1 MVLRRGRR
9 RRYVARL
16 GVCLA
21 LLVAACA
28 GRSRTSAAAR
38 ARRAR
43 VAPGGSALLL
53 FVHFEDE
60 VAGGRRQ
67 AWAARREASRL
78 AALLAAHGGGRVA
91 VAGTGLDY
99 YEKRRDLA
107 LGGAAAFV
115 AVGGAVNAT
124 SRPRYDEAR
133 ARNAALRRA
142 GPRGA
147 GGLRIAGVVFASAR
161 AACLGAGGRGL
172 FFRFAPKGIDD
183 RYEQTC
189 DGALRPPSQ
198 PAPRDNWSGDLVPR
212 VGGAPKAAHGG
223 APVWPALVFSCWSPL
238 TAVNA
243 WHLFGELS
251 LDDDAARGFRPAAVP
266 ALKFRVAVRHMGE
279 CDAPAPV
286 MLVLDVHRRVQSSI
300 YGGKAV
306 VIYDGAAAVAPAPDG
321 GAALGRRRAPLA
333 PNRSDAALRLFGDF
347 PAAAPKHVRCCG
359 EEEDPGGC
367 VWRPTLLER
376 TEGSGTAEAL
386 ERAAAQQEA
395 AVLRGEASWIERR
408 EGKKEEPSSRDAK
421 NLRSAILEE
430 IVRRREVEIAALK
443 NAEADPLY
451 VADLGDDDGA
461 KRLKAE
467 AKAAFTRIVTLPKVI
482 PANATAPWASAIP
495 RVIFQ
500 TFRSRSVP
508 FRLHEAVMS
517 WSRANPAYEHRIFD
531 DDDMGAFV
539 VETFGWD
546 SREIRALNA
555 APRRCE
561 IDHGFGDRLVVA
573 LGGPPRFDVSQ
584 WAFAAP
590 PGHRVLAA
598 AAALAVDNLLRSSGN
613 LPRKRGAKK
622 AGAFPKNFTARPPN
636 VVPVFRGLRRVF
648 REDPPAALAASEP
661 ALAAAAARDRE
672 TEGGYDVEA
681 RWECPVANV
690 NQIGDEGL
698 AGPPVL
704 QAALEAVAYADA
716 GVGAKLK
723 LPTVLL
729 SSDERLQFARKDGS
743 PDPAVARATAN
754 RPLSLAERFA
764 VRAAFRELVSLRP
777 PEFGRAINSKYAD
790 EQSYKDD
797 LATAGVKHWSDAW
810 AEYDM
815 GIYNILNPQTPPT
828 PNPTPEV
835 PETPAPT
842 PPSSTAADAAAK
854 VEALWAPA
862 SATTSSLRLALSN
875 VEVALTLLRERG
887 RYFVAAEECAGL
899 LRAAPPEDDNGRDA
913 YTTALTRC
921 VEARAFLA
929 ERTSSFAGAKDELRR
944 VDAVLAAAL
953 DGVRA
958 ALAARADRF
967 GDAALL
973 RDGKWRAAAADD
985 DARAWLW
992 GACAVVAGAADDD
1005 DDARNSDDDDAPD
1018 HLEPLRTATTG
1029 GRAVDALRGADAAAG
1044 DGSRTATRSR
1054 SRRRRGLRAAPARAA
1069 DARGL

>member
-21 LLVAACA
+21 LLVAAWCA
-28 GRSRTSAAAR
+28 VTFVSLRHAAGEGGEALLMPPGGGGVRGARGAAEAPREAALAR
-38 ARRAR
+38 ACAQR
-43 VAPGGSALLL
+43 
-53 FVHFEDE
+53 
-60 VAGGRRQ
+60 
-67 AWAARREASRL
+67 W
-78 AALLAAHGGGRVA
+78 
-91 VAGTGLDY
+91 
-99 YEKRRDLA
+99 
-107 LGGAAAFV
+107 
-115 AVGGAVNAT
+115 
-124 SRPRYDEAR
+124 
-133 ARNAALRRA
+133 ALRT
-142 GPRGA
+142 GD
-147 GGLRIAGVVFASAR
+147 S
-161 AACLGAGGRGL
+161 LGAGGRGL

-198 PAPRDNWSGDLVPR
+198 P
-212 VGGAPKAAHGG
+212 
-223 APVWPALVFSCWSPL
+223 
-238 TAVNA
+238 
-243 WHLFGELS
+243 
-251 LDDDAARGFRPAAVP
+251 
-266 ALKFRVAVRHMGE
+266 
-279 CDAPAPV
+279 
-286 MLVLDVHRRVQSSI
+286 
-300 YGGKAV
+300 
-306 VIYDGAAAVAPAPDG
+306 GAAGQLERRPLVHLRRQG
-321 GAALGRRRAPLA
+321 RRHLRRRGRRRAGAGRRRRSAGAPLA

-408 EGKKEEPSSRDAK
+408 EGKKVRRDPAEALARLRDAAREEDVPEDPRDAFRRSWARKRRARGRRVLGEEEPSSRDAK

-482 PANATAPWASAIP
+482 PANATAPWKTAIP

-555 APRRCE
+555 APGARARTSSATS
-561 IDHGFGDRLVVA
+561 G
-573 LGGPPRFDVSQ
+573 
-584 WAFAAP
+584 
-590 PGHRVLAA
+590 
-598 AAALAVDNLLRSSGN
+598 AALAVDNLLRSSGN

-648 REDPPAALAASEP
+648 REDPPADLAAEP

-704 QAALEAVAYADA
+704 QAALEA
-716 GVGAKLK
+716 
-723 LPTVLL
+723 
-729 SSDERLQFARKDGS
+729 FARKDGS

-764 VRAAFRELVSLRP
+764 VRAAFHELVSLRP
-777 PEFGRAINSKYAD
+777 PEFGAAINSKYAD

-815 GIYNILNPQTPPT
+815 GI
-828 PNPTPEV
+828 
-835 PETPAPT
+835 
-842 PPSSTAADAAAK
+842 
-854 VEALWAPA
+854 
-862 SATTSSLRLALSN
+862 
-875 VEVALTLLRERG
+875 
-887 RYFVAAEECAGL
+887 
-899 LRAAPPEDDNGRDA
+899 
-913 YTTALTRC
+913 
-921 VEARAFLA
+921 
-929 ERTSSFAGAKDELRR
+929 
-944 VDAVLAAAL
+944 
-953 DGVRA
+953 
-958 ALAARADRF
+958 
-967 GDAALL
+967 
-973 RDGKWRAAAADD
+973 
-985 DARAWLW
+985 
-992 GACAVVAGAADDD
+992 
-1005 DDARNSDDDDAPD
+1005 
-1018 HLEPLRTATTG
+1018 
-1029 GRAVDALRGADAAAG
+1029 
-1044 DGSRTATRSR
+1044 
-1054 SRRRRGLRAAPARAA
+1054 
-1069 DARGL
+1069 

>member
-21 LLVAACA
+21 LLVAAWCA
-28 GRSRTSAAAR
+28 VTFVSLRHAAGEGGEALLMPPGGGGVRGARGAAEAPREAALAR
-38 ARRAR
+38 ACAQRWALPDVRRGAGSGAAR
-43 VAPGGSALLL
+43 VAPGGSRCCSSCTSRTRSP
-53 FVHFEDE
+53 
-60 VAGGRRQ
+60 AGGARPGPRG
-67 AWAARREASRL
+67 ARRRGSRRCWRRTAAAASPSR
-78 AALLAAHGGGRVA
+78 AA
-91 VAGTGLDY
+91 GLDY

-124 SRPRYDEAR
+124 SRPRYDER
-133 ARNAALRRA
+133 ARGTRRA
-142 GPRGA
+142 PRGTS
-147 GGLRIAGVVFASAR
+147 RAR
-161 AACLGAGGRGL
+161 AACG
-172 FFRFAPKGIDD
+172 
-183 RYEQTC
+183 
-189 DGALRPPSQ
+189 S
-198 PAPRDNWSGDLVPR
+198 PR
-212 VGGAPKAAHGG
+212 V
-223 APVWPALVFSCWSPL
+223 V
-238 TAVNA
+238 
-243 WHLFGELS
+243 
-251 LDDDAARGFRPAAVP
+251 RRRPAAWCAED
-266 ALKFRVAVRHMGE
+266 ALRLAATLSSRGAAGA
-279 CDAPAPV
+279 D
-286 MLVLDVHRRVQSSI
+286 SSI

-321 GAALGRRRAPLA
+321 GARSARAAARAPNPVRRGAA
-333 PNRSDAALRLFGDF
+333 PLRRL

-386 ERAAAQQEA
+386 ERARRSRRRPCSGARRRARGRR
-395 AVLRGEASWIERR
+395 VLGE
-408 EGKKEEPSSRDAK
+408 EEPSSRDAK

-443 NAEADPLY
+443 NAEADPLHA
-451 VADLGDDDGA
+451 ADLGDDDGA

-508 FRLHEAVMS
+508 FRLREAVMS

-555 APRRCE
+555 APSARARADLFRYLV
-561 IDHGFGDRLVVA
+561 IHAHGGVYADADSVCVRPLDAWLDADEDRLVVA
-573 LGGPPRFDVSQ
+573 LNGPPRFDVSQ
-584 WAFAAP
+584 WAFARAA
-590 PGHRVLAA
+590 GHRVLAA

-636 VVPVFRGLRRVF
+636 VVPVFRGLRPRL

-672 TEGGYDVEA
+672 TKGGYDVEA

-690 NQIGDEGL
+690 NQIGDEGSRGRPCSRRRARGRRLRRRRRRRQAQAPDRAPLVRRAPPVHAEGRL
-698 AGPPVL
+698 AGP
-704 QAALEAVAYADA
+704 
-716 GVGAKLK
+716 GG
-723 LPTVLL
+723 
-729 SSDERLQFARKDGS
+729 R
-743 PDPAVARATAN
+743 ARATAN
-754 RPLSLAERFA
+754 RPLSLGERFA

-777 PEFGRAINSKYAD
+777 RFGAAINSKYAD

-842 PPSSTAADAAAK
+842 LAPVGREDLGAARRDPRIRAARAR
-854 VEALWAPA
+854 AA
-862 SATTSSLRLALSN
+862 
-875 VEVALTLLRERG
+875 RERG
-887 RYFVAAEECAGL
+887 AGRKL
-899 LRAAPPEDDNGRDA
+899 VLPP
-913 YTTALTRC
+913 
-921 VEARAFLA
+921 
-929 ERTSSFAGAKDELRR
+929 
-944 VDAVLAAAL
+944 
-953 DGVRA
+953 
-958 ALAARADRF
+958 
-967 GDAALL
+967 
-973 RDGKWRAAAADD
+973 
-985 DARAWLW
+985 
-992 GACAVVAGAADDD
+992 
-1005 DDARNSDDDDAPD
+1005 
-1018 HLEPLRTATTG
+1018 
-1029 GRAVDALRGADAAAG
+1029 
-1044 DGSRTATRSR
+1044 
-1054 SRRRRGLRAAPARAA
+1054 
-1069 DARGL
+1069 DARGRGALEPARGCSLNSLSTS